1 MHLPKDTAQ
10 DRGLNEWR
18 EKRDAILSALEEAGK
33 LMQDE
38 DIAESVIVE
47 RLFED
52 SRGLYV
58 GRDTGMEQRVR
69 VL

>member
-1 MHLPKDTAQ
+1 
-10 DRGLNEWR
+10 
-18 EKRDAILSALEEAGK
+18 
-33 LMQDE
+33 MQDE

-58 GRDTGMEQRVR
+58 GRDTGMEQKVR